1 MRSALTWLLLPSA
14 LAACNR
20 ESTIEPTSGIPDR
33 PSTAPVT
40 FETAIDVAEG
50 LAGPEAI
57 IHDTADDVYLVSN
70 MNGGPHVA
78 DDNGFI
84 SRVSPDGTV
93 VVPKWIDGARL
104 DITLHAPRGMAI
116 DGDRL
121 YVVDLDAVRVFDR
134 KTGAP
139 LASWPVP
146 DPHFPNDIRVAAD
159 GGLLVTETAIRLDP
173 SGAPIP
179 EGTPT
184 IWHYDREGHP
194 TPLIAGDRLAGPN
207 GLAVTRDG
215 LVVASFLGHDVYR
228 IVGGTQVTL
237 ATLPATQ
244 LDGLVQLPDQSLIV
258 TSWVPRALWR
268 VFPDGSFRREM
279 GDASFVGAASVEY
292 DRTRGRLLIPLVLA
306 GMLRFEPYVLPR
318 PNDPPPHPPRG

>member
-1 MRSALTWLLLPSA
+1 MRRALVLAIVVPSV
-14 LAACNR
+14 AACDR
-20 ESTIEPTSGIPDR
+20 ESRTDVPSGIPDR

-40 FETAIDVAEG
+40 FETAIDVSDG
-50 LAGPEAI
+50 LSGPEAI
-57 IHDTADDVYLVSN
+57 IHDTAGDVYLVSN
-70 MNGGPHVA
+70 MNGGPHVE

-93 VVPKWIDGARL
+93 VARTWIDGARP

-146 DPHFPNDIRVAAD
+146 DPHFPNDIRVARD
-159 GGLLVTETAIRLDP
+159 GGVLVTETAIHLDP
-173 SGAPIP
+173 SGTPIP
-179 EGTPT
+179 EGTST
-184 IWHYDREGHP
+184 IWHYDHEGHP
-194 TPLIAGDRLAGPN
+194 TQLVAGPQLAGPN
-207 GLAVTRDG
+207 GIASTRDG
-215 LVVASFLGHDVYR
+215 LVVASFLGHEVYR
-228 IVGGTQVTL
+228 IVDGTQVTL

-244 LDGLVQLPDQSLIV
+244 LDGLVQLPDDSFIV
-258 TSWVPRALWR
+258 TSWVPRAVWR

-279 GDASFVGAASVEY
+279 GDSSFVGAASVEY

-306 GMLRFEPYVLPR
+306 NMLRFEPYELPR
-318 PNDPPPHPPRG
+318 PQAPVPRG